1 MKNRE
6 TQYVHNSRTKY
17 MEKRR
22 RTNTGDSSSV
32 SLKEA
37 IASLNPLLQPF
48 DDETSDSETCSGQ
61 LPVFQIVHTDT
72 SENSNGNIDFSKNQN
87 NIFRKYCCYLQR
99 FSGIIYALLAS
110 LLFTCSNF
118 IIQKLDV
125 ILLDVFLVRFFF
137 QGILSLGFIVYKGY
151 HPFSNCN
158 GLLVFIRSVIAAT
171 GSVCFYLGLAFLP
184 LPDLM
189 TLRYTQVVWTALL
202 ALIIFRERIT
212 FPIVIASTLTLIGV
226 IGVAQPS
233 FLFTN
238 STIINGTS
246 QATLTN
252 NDDKR
257 ALGMFVALLC
267 AFSISMGIVLNKKLI
282 ERKVRQSI
290 ILFHFI
296 LTTFMMLLIIQT
308 YHWTLSKTN
317 QQKFNIKQVY
327 LTKNFI
333 YATILATLQLIP
345 MVLSQKSIKREHPS
359 VFTIVQASDIVF
371 AIILHNVFSK
381 VKSNG
386 FVLLSSALV
395 LTSIIIVGTH
405 KLWQDRKHATHLP
418 ISIDETE

>member
-6 TQYVHNSRTKY
+6 TQYVHNSGTKY

-137 QGILSLGFIVYKGY
+137 QGILSLGFIVYK
-151 HPFSNCN
+151 
-158 GLLVFIRSVIAAT
+158 VIAAT